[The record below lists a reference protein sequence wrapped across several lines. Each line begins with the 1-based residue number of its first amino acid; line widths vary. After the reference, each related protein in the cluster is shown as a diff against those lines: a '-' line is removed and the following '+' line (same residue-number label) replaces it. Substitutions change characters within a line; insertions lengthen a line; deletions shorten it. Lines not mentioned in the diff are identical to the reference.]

1 MKGLFVFDVMTN
13 IPLFLTLIVN
23 NDTTNVMFHFTKLMS
38 LFRIFRL
45 STFVVYSQRLM
56 LRFGVDDKY
65 LETFKMAAYWI
76 LCIHWA
82 ACLHIVPG
90 LMASQFRYYVKV
102 HAWYENKSFD
112 KRDAYGKYIICLF
125 KSVKTFMGTG
135 YIKDMQPTTYFDKIY
150 ATLLTMFGRI
160 ALCIT
165 LAYIYEI
172 IQGVRSASL
181 RYDEMMVQLNIY
193 TDQNNLPSST
203 KMKLKT
209 NYEYMFRKRYFN
221 EHEIW
226 KTVSAPLRQQ
236 ILIHNTRQLVEDS
249 PFFKNLPTYLI
260 MKIISVLTMELYLEG
275 DVIYMVG
282 QIGTSVYFITS
293 GSVVFYTPSGKEVC
307 HFCDGDYFGEM
318 TLISDT
324 EYHYSTVV
332 ALETTECYK

>member
-1 MKGLFVFDVMTN
+1 MTN

-45 STFVVYSQRLM
+45 STFVVYSQRLL

-90 LMASQFRYYVKV
+90 LMASQFRYHVKV
-102 HAWYENKSFD
+102 QAWYENKSFE
-112 KRDAYGKYIICLF
+112 KRDAYGKYIVCLF

-193 TDQNNLPSST
+193 TDQNNLPTST
-203 KMKLKT
+203 KMKLKN

-226 KTVSAPLRQQ
+226 KTVSATLRQQ
-236 ILIHNTRQLVEDS
+236 ILIHNTRQLVQDS

-275 DVIYMVG
+275 DVIYTVG